1 MKKVIVASLGC
12 ALLLAACDKKP
23 ADTETPSAAT
33 ETAPAT
39 QAAPLHTQ
47 EGEHKHGEHEH
58 DHAEH
63 AHDHAHGHS
72 HSHDH
77 SHGHAHDHSHD
88 AGDAYQ
94 CGGKTVH
101 IAIHDHEGEIEAHL
115 TTDDITYDL
124 NQDTA
129 NTKHF
134 TTDNGIEGEDK
145 PMTLVVDGNKAQVLK
160 ADNSVL
166 LDCTKS

>member
-1 MKKVIVASLGC
+1 MKKVIVASLSC

-23 ADTETPSAAT
+23 AETETPSVAT

-39 QAAPLHTQ
+39 QATPLHTQ
-47 EGEHKHGEHEH
+47 EGEHEHGEHEH
-58 DHAEH
+58 EHAEH
-63 AHDHAHGHS
+63 AHDHAHG
-72 HSHDH
+72 H

-94 CGGKTVH
+94 CGNKTVH

-145 PMTLVVDGNKAQVLK
+145 PMTLVVNGNKAQVLK

>member
-23 ADTETPSAAT
+23 AETETPSVAT
-33 ETAPAT
+33 ETAPTT

-47 EGEHKHGEHEH
+47 EGEHEHDEHEH

-63 AHDHAHGHS
+63 AHDHAHG
-72 HSHDH
+72 H

-94 CGGKTVH
+94 CGDKTVH